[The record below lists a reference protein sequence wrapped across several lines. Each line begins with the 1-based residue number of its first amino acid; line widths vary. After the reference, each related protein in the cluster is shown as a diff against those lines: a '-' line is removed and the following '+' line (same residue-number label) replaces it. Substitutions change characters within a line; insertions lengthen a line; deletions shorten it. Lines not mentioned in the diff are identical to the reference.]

1 MPSWECAAERE
12 RGKRREGGGKEEKK
26 EEEEAEEETGVEA
39 CLKDSVIWGGEA
51 KKMTQVSI
59 NSYVCSGLAL

>member
-1 MPSWECAAERE
+1 MQQKE
-12 RGKRREGGGKEEKK
+12 RGGREGGWRKEEKK